1 MQIVVYNAIIIFN
14 KQILENKDLD
24 LNDEK
29 EKDEKTQNSSSEE
42 NQNEEYNLYY
52 SKENQEKTSN
62 KNKKLRAARNKAR
75 MKIFAGKAIKTAGK
89 TIKITAKLT
98 KTLAKG
104 IKKMGDFLKKQGK
117 NLIRLGKSLCKVG
130 YGAGSILGLPLIAA
144 GSAAYIS
151 GATMSLAG
159 KLTAK
164 SLEGLENLGNS
175 IEQKGDRIINQGR
188 AELSAAKSS
197 QANQISNTDIP
208 NTNNHELSASLILPA
223 HSNTGN
229 PIENPSAG
237 NANAPEKPS
246 NQKKSKDNRVLRAL
260 LLSGRISKKPK
271 HPNRNPQRQRA
282 PINRGPINNIGRRSR

>member
-29 EKDEKTQNSSSEE
+29 EKDEKTQNSSNEE

-104 IKKMGDFLKKQGK
+104 MKKMGDFLKKQGK

-130 YGAGSILGLPLIAA
+130 YGAGAILGLPLIAA

-164 SLEGLENLGNS
+164 SLEGLENLGNT

-197 QANQISNTDIP
+197 QANQVSNTTDISNT
-208 NTNNHELSASLILPA
+208 NNRESPELLISMAS
-223 HSNTGN
+223 SNT
-229 PIENPSAG
+229 ENPSAG